1 MTSSQSSPAAPTA
14 SRARAWRAANSSAGK
29 SCLDMLL
36 PPHPALS
43 PWGRGMREVSISEAG
58 DDLLS
63 DDLDGAHDLVVRR
76 VADLEHEDHL
86 VDARGRPALHLA
98 AHAVGVA
105 PDGHPLVEEVVIRI
119 PRHAGLDPGHAL
131 GGPEPHMVQLGVV
144 VAIVEARGGAA
155 QVAAGPD
162 VSVPDAD

>member
-43 PWGRGMREVSISEAG
+43 PRRRGMREVSVREAG

-86 VDARGRPALHLA
+86 IDAGGRPAFHLA

-105 PDGHPLVEEVVIRI
+105 PDGHPLVEEVVVRI
-119 PRHAGLDPGHAL
+119 PGHAGLDLGHAL
-131 GGPEPHMVQLGVV
+131 GRAEPHVIPLGVV
-144 VAIVEARGGAA
+144 VAIVAA
-155 QVAAGPD
+155 PRRAPDVAAHAT
-162 VSVPDAD
+162 V

>member
-1 MTSSQSSPAAPTA
+1 MTRSQSSPAAPTA

-43 PWGRGMREVSISEAG
+43 PRGRGMREVSVREAR
-58 DDLLS
+58 DDLLP

-86 VDARGRPALHLA
+86 IDTCGRPALHLA

-105 PDGHPLVEEVVIRI
+105 PDGHPLVEEVFIRVS
-119 PRHAGLDPGHAL
+119 RHAGLTPGQ
-131 GGPEPHMVQLGVV
+131 PS
-144 VAIVEARGGAA
+144 AR
-155 QVAAGPD
+155 
-162 VSVPDAD
+162 